1 MYGLHKNMLSG
12 IVVAGLILTALAIFG
27 PAHAAAPKGTPR
39 SIVLV
44 HGAFADGSAWD
55 KVVPM
60 LEAKGYNVVAVH
72 QPLTSLASD
81 VSATK
86 RAISEQPGEVILV
99 GHSYGGVVIT
109 EAGNDPKVVGLVY
122 VAAFAPDAGQ
132 SANDLVKTAQPP
144 VWLKQMQVDEGF
156 GRLPTATVVTEFA
169 QDLPEGEVKLL
180 AAKQGP
186 INTKNFDESVKTAA
200 WRSKPSWYVRAAND
214 RMIDP
219 ALQATMAKQIKA
231 TTTSLDSSHVPML
244 SKPKQ
249 VAGVILDAAS
259 RATVA
264 SR

>member
-1 MYGLHKNMLSG
+1 MHGLHKYELR
-12 IVVAGLILTALAIFG
+12 AALFATLATAAISI
-27 PAHAAAPKGTPR
+27 ASHANAATPKGTPR

-60 LEAKGYNVVAVH
+60 LEAKGYNVVAVQ
-72 QPLTSLASD
+72 QPLTSLKED
-81 VSATK
+81 VAATK
-86 RAISEQPGEVILV
+86 RAISEQPGQVILV

-109 EAGNDPKVVGLVY
+109 EAGNDSKVVGLVY

-132 SANDLVKTAQPP
+132 SANDLAKTAPPP

-156 GRLPTATVVTEFA
+156 GRLPTTTVVMEFA
-169 QDLPEGEVKLL
+169 QDLPAAEAKLV
-180 AAKQGP
+180 AVKQGP
-186 INTKNFDESVKTAA
+186 INTKNFDEAVKTAA
-200 WRSKPSWYVRAAND
+200 WRSKPSWYLRAAND

-249 VAGVILDAAS
+249 VAAVILDAAS